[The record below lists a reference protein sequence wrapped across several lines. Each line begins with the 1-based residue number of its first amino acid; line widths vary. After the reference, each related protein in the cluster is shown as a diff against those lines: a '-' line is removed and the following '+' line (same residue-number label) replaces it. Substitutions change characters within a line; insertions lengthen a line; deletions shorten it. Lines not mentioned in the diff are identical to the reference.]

1 VTLADFFGTDR
12 FDFSL
17 TNATVPGVVRSFA
30 SFSQAADEASASRI
44 FAGQH
49 FRYDEEAGQAL
60 GQRVGDFVSD
70 SLLPASPTGRDAA
83 KASGRAHKHAR
94 R

>member
-1 VTLADFFGTDR
+1 MLRDFFGTDR
-12 FDFSL
+12 FAFSL
-17 TNATVPGVVRSFA
+17 TNPSVPGSHGRFE

-60 GQRVGDFVSD
+60 GGQVGDFVFD
-70 SLLPASPTGRDAA
+70 HALG
-83 KASGRAHKHAR
+83 AR